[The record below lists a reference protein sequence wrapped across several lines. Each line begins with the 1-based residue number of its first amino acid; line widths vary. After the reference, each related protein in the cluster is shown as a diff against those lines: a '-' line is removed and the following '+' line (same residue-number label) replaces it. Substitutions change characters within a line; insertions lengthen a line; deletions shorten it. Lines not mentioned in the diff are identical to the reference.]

1 MFGTGHRISLTIL
14 QIQFFR
20 QNRSKS
26 VQNSK
31 KKFIELMYQD
41 KKVENAK
48 INLLVPIDY
57 AQVELFDDIN
67 QLSLEA
73 CLP

>member
-1 MFGTGHRISLTIL
+1 MFGAGRGISLTIL

-31 KKFIELMYQD
+31 KKFIELFHILHMEILIGRGVS
-41 KKVENAK
+41 KKSQNFFENK
-48 INLLVPIDY
+48 KMTKN
-57 AQVELFDDIN
+57 N
-67 QLSLEA
+67 Q
-73 CLP
+73 